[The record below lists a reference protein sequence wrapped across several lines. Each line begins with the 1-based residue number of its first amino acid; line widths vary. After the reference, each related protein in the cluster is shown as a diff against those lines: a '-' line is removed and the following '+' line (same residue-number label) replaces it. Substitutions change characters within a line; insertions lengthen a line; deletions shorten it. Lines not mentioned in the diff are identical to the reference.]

1 MSTQIDSTKLKN
13 IDIEKIPFNKRIEA
27 FYEGTRAATELA
39 KQIMVPQLK
48 ALIKPSRKEEIIKG
62 LYFSM
67 YAWMLTLVSLKDT
80 VHFQATA
87 SAVRSIFELLL
98 DIKLLIEDKP
108 LNSIDKFD
116 AFIQVEKFRV
126 AEKYVNFKKG
136 NPNLKYLSGQAKDN
150 LVKKQGEKDR
160 IDQLIITN
168 WGRDKK
174 EKPKRVEHW
183 SGWDIAYRAQEADK
197 NEADKNY
204 ELFYHES
211 FALLSWYIHSGLV
224 GIKGMSAE
232 TLSAVFGNS
241 HMLVAPMFLDATLLV
256 AQEFKLTQAIP
267 QLKDWVKE
275 THLVVGRIMIEEQ
288 LKNLES
294 ENASK

>member
-1 MSTQIDSTKLKN
+1 MCAQVNPVKLEE
-13 IDIEKIPFNKRIEA
+13 IDIEKIPFKKKIEA

-39 KQIMVPQLK
+39 RQVMIPLIEG
-48 ALIKPSRKEEIIKG
+48 LIKTSKKEEIIKG
-62 LYFSM
+62 LYFRL
-67 YAWMLTLVSLKDT
+67 YAWMLALESLKDT

-87 SAVRSIFELLL
+87 AATRSVFELLL

-108 LNSIDKFD
+108 TNPIGKID

-126 AEKYVNFKKG
+126 AEKYVNFKKS
-136 NPNLKYLSGQAKDN
+136 NPSLKYRPDVAKEN

-160 IDQLIITN
+160 IDQLILVN

-174 EKPKRVEHW
+174 GKLKRVDHW
-183 SGWDIAYRAQEADK
+183 SGWDIAKRASEAGK
-197 NEADKNY
+197 GY

-211 FALLSWYIHSGLV
+211 FALLSWYMHSGLV

-232 TLSAVFGNS
+232 ALSAVFGNS
-241 HMLVAPMFLDATLLV
+241 HMLAAPMFLDATLLV
-256 AQEFKLTQAIP
+256 AHELKLTQAIP
-267 QLKDWVKE
+267 QLKGWIKE
-275 THLVVGRIMIEEQ
+275 AHLATGRVIIEEH

-294 ENASK
+294 ENPSK